1 MTKVSTAAIERLSK
15 LRELVAY
22 HKKRYHT
29 DDNPELSDQAYDA
42 LVAELV
48 VLEKTLVGKNSV
60 VVEGVGGE
68 TSAAF
73 TKVTH
78 RVRQWSFDNVFDF
91 QELTAWEERLLRYLR
106 KEAVG
111 ATPLPSYVAEH
122 KIDGLKLVLEYKE
135 GIFFRATTRGDG
147 EVGEDV
153 THTALTIKTLPQR
166 LPEQVNLICVGEVWL
181 SKKDFTALNHKQTL
195 AGEGLFANPRNAAAG
210 TLRQLD
216 PQVAAL
222 RNLSLFVYDVDLLE
236 NSKGQ
241 DIAPQTQHEELA
253 LLKEFGFPVN
263 VYSEFCKTISDIEAY
278 YQVWKGKADDLPYG
292 VDGVVLKVNEV
303 SLQKAAGYTAK
314 SPRFGVAY
322 KFPAVETTT
331 VVEAIELQVG
341 RTGVVTPV
349 AHLRPVLVDGSTV
362 ARATLHNED
371 QIKRL
376 DVRVG
381 DTVIL
386 RKAGD
391 VIPEVVAVL
400 TALRPKD
407 AQSYRFPK
415 KVALCGGEGSIYRVP
430 GEAAYRCVSTDSAYL
445 HQLRLHYFV
454 SKTALNIDGVGP
466 KIIDALLAAGKI
478 KDQADLFSLTKED
491 FLTLPGFKEKSAQNA
506 VLAIYKARQVTLSR
520 LLVGLSIDQVGEET
534 ARLLVQYFPTPEAII
549 RATREAFEAVHGIGG
564 VVADAMIAWQKDSS
578 AQALFRRLL
587 AALELQP
594 ERDQIVNGTLAGLVF
609 VFTGTMERYGRTE
622 AAQLVEGLGAI
633 VSNSVTKKTSYV
645 VVGADPGSKVKEAT
659 RLGVTVLDEVGFLSL
674 VAG

>member
-1 MTKVSTAAIERLSK
+1 MTKASPKNTKRLEQ
-15 LRELVAY
+15 LRELVVY

-29 DDNPELSDQAYDA
+29 DDDPEISDQAYDA
-42 LVAELV
+42 LVAELAL
-48 VLEKTLVGKNSV
+48 LEEEFGERSG

-78 RVRQWSFDNVFDF
+78 RVRQWSFDNVFD
-91 QELTAWEERLLRYLR
+91 QNELTLWEERLIRYVR
-106 KEAVG
+106 KEGISSAVMP
-111 ATPLPSYVAEH
+111 TYVAEH
-122 KIDGLKLVLEYKE
+122 KIDGLKLVLEYTA
-135 GIFFRATTRGDG
+135 GVFFRATTRGDG

-153 THTALTIKTLPQR
+153 THTAITIKTLPLQ
-166 LPEQVNLICVGEVWL
+166 LPEPVDLICVGEVWL
-181 SKKDFTALNHKQTL
+181 SKEDFTVLNNKQ
-195 AGEGLFANPRNAAAG
+195 AARGEGLFANPRNAAAG

-216 PQVAAL
+216 PTVAL
-222 RNLSLFVYDVDLLE
+222 DRNLSLFVYDIDLLE
-236 NSKGQ
+236 TRTGEDQ
-241 DIAPQTQHEELA
+241 APLTQKEELD
-253 LLKEFGFPVN
+253 LLVKYGFPVN
-263 VYSEFCKTISDIEAY
+263 QYSAVCNTITDVEQY
-278 YQVWKGKADDLPYG
+278 YQTWKEKVDDLPYG
-292 VDGVVLKVNEV
+292 VDGVVIKVNEV
-303 SLQKAAGYTAK
+303 AIQKVAGHTAK

-400 TALRPKD
+400 TTLRPDDTKP
-407 AQSYRFPK
+407 YRFPK
-415 KVALCGGEGSIYRVP
+415 KVSLCGGDGAIYRVP
-430 GEAAYRCVSTDSAYL
+430 GEAAYRCVSTDSSYL

-466 KIIDALLAAGKI
+466 KIIDALLEAGKI
-478 KDQADLFSLTKED
+478 HDQADLFTLTKED
-491 FLTLPGFKEKSAQNA
+491 FLALPGFKEKSAHNA
-506 VLAIYKARQVTLSR
+506 VSAILKARRVTLSR

-534 ARLLVQYFPTPEAII
+534 AKLLAEQFATPE
-549 RATREAFEAVHGIGG
+549 RLRTATWEEFETIHGIGG
-564 VVADAMIAWQKDSS
+564 VVADAMVAWQQDPV
-578 AQALFRRLL
+578 AQSVFTRLL
-587 AALELQP
+587 AQLEIVP
-594 ERDQIVNGTLAGLVF
+594 ERSVGQGGRLLGAVF

-622 AAQLVEGLGAI
+622 AGELVVSLGAQ

-645 VVGADPGSKVKEAT
+645 VVGADPGSKAKDAV
-659 RLGVTVLDEVGFLSL
+659 RLGVPVLDEAAFLEL